1 MVAVTVSSAGR
12 GFSKTPSSAAIAG
25 REPPDGRKAAAETS
39 CYYPGCRKDANCHC
53 EICLASINATLDL
66 IPPGCSSIQQRS
78 SITKLSS
85 SSSSATSPLPVQRR
99 QRTPLPAP
107 AFSPSRTTER
117 SDTGSTPSSPP
128 LHSTA
133 KSRPSA
139 KDRLIQTETRSSSP
153 RLPGFNRRVLRFFL
167 GLCFLLAADY
177 GFPAVVQW
185 SLGGP
190 RLSPEIVKTAAAG
203 EQSQATGELRGK
215 LASLET
221 SMGKILGT
229 DRVCNCSS
237 ADSNS
242 WGFLQDGQLLRARCV
257 IYESALEQLSVWGS
271 PIQTSGAIST
281 GLSSRWL
288 TVLSGRMTEWSPEE
302 LGFAEPASGG
312 AYSRW
317 TTMTIR
323 LEQNTWVL
331 EYRTAG
337 LDNSRVAP
345 LLWELLVRAWVSG
358 TLSEYNSGYNAEAND
373 HSWLLPPT

>member
-203 EQSQATGELRGK
+203 EQSQATGELRGSLPPWR
-215 LASLET
+215 LAWA
-221 SMGKILGT
+221 
-229 DRVCNCSS
+229 RSS
-237 ADSNS
+237 AQTEQNT
-242 WGFLQDGQLLRARCV
+242 LLLPAGRPAPPRRCV

-281 GLSSRWL
+281 GLSS
-288 TVLSGRMTEWSPEE
+288 
-302 LGFAEPASGG
+302 EPASGG